1 MFEFRGDEIQRIV
14 GQFRD
19 ALEQLAMVEGDFD
32 RLRHVTDAYNTI
44 GPKAAYLT
52 ARSVDG
58 AMRLVVALRQL
69 LVAYDEIFRDETP
82 PGRAFR
88 LQFDEMAAGAGV
100 DGPSIRD
107 KMRAEYFDAMVGGE
121 LENVNLF
128 GLRPMLDA
136 IEEVRLGLQ

>member
-1 MFEFRGDEIQRIV
+1 MFEFRGGEVQRIV

-19 ALEQLAMVEGDFD
+19 ALEQLAMVEGDLD
-32 RLRHVTDAYNTI
+32 RLRHVTDVYDMVGAKI
-44 GPKAAYLT
+44 AYLT
-52 ARSVDG
+52 ARKVDG
-58 AMRLVVALRQL
+58 AMRLIVALRQL

-100 DGPSIRD
+100 DGSSIRD

-121 LENVNLF
+121 LEAINLF
-128 GLRPMLDA
+128 SLRPMLDA